1 MKKIALVLAMSVI
14 VASLAGCSSS
24 GKQEA
29 ATPTEKA
36 GNSESAK
43 DSSGSGESSASAW
56 KPEKDVNVVVAYK
69 AGSGTDTGA
78 RILCAIAEKYVGK
91 TLLIVNKEGADG
103 KIGYT
108 ELANA
113 KPDGYTIGFINLPTY
128 VSLAEESDS
137 VFSKDSVTPI
147 INHLFEPSVVAV
159 KKDAPWNTIEEFID
173 YCKAHP
179 GEVKCST
186 NGVRASNHIGI
197 QLLAKEAGF
206 EVSSIPYGGTA
217 DQLLA
222 LRQGEVEVS
231 VPKSGDVSSLVGEN
245 GELKILAS
253 YTEERLEDFPDV
265 PTLKEKGYN
274 LVYGSARA
282 LVAPAGTPQEVID
295 FYVDAF
301 TQAMEDPEN
310 IDKSK
315 NAGLTLSIMSPEALG
330 EYIDEQDDFVRNTL
344 PKLFD

>member
-1 MKKIALVLAMSVI
+1 MRKTKCILAAMITAAV
-14 VASLAGCSSS
+14 LAGCAGGSGNGEAKADVSAAGSS
-24 GKQEA
+24 GDNQN
-29 ATPTEKA
+29 PVNGA
-36 GNSESAK
+36 GV
-43 DSSGSGESSASAW
+43 GAW
-56 KPEKDVNVVVAYK
+56 KPEKDINVIVAYK

-78 RILCAIAEKYVGK
+78 RILCSGAEKYVGR

-128 VSLAEESDS
+128 VSLAQEPDS
-137 VFSKDSVTPI
+137 IFNKDSVTPI
-147 INHLFEPSVVAV
+147 VNHLFEPSVVV
-159 KKDAPWNTIEEFID
+159 VRKDAPWNTIEEFID

-186 NGVRASNHIGI
+186 NGVKASNHIGI
-197 QLLAKEAGF
+197 QLLAKKAGF
-206 EVSSIPYGGTA
+206 EVSAIPYGGTA

-231 VPKSGDVSSLVGEN
+231 VPKSGDVASLTGEN
-245 GELKILAS
+245 GELKVLAS
-253 YTEERLEDFPDV
+253 YTEQRLEEYPEV
-265 PTLKEKGYN
+265 PTLKEKGYD

-282 LVAPAGTPQEVID
+282 LVAPAGTPQEAVD

-301 TQAMEDPEN
+301 TKTINDEDN
-310 IDKSK
+310 ISKSK
-315 NAGLTLSIMSPEALG
+315 NAGLSLSLMSPETLG
-330 EYIDEQDDFVRNTL
+330 EYIDEQDDFVKNVL
-344 PKLFD
+344 PTLFD